1 MNCKTCKNY
10 TGDCVHH
17 HIDSDNHTNFDIP
30 AESATD
36 K

>member
-10 TGDCVHH
+10 TGDCGHH
-17 HIDSDNHTNFDIP
+17 YLDSDNHTNLIP